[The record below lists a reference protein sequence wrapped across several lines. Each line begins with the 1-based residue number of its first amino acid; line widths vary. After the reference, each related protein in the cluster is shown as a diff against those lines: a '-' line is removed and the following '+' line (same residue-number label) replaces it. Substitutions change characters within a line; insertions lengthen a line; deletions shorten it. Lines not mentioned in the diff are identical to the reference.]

1 MYNHPK
7 TDNNQRPKS
16 VYQGK
21 GNSER
26 VSYQNEY
33 LKGRNS
39 ERRFQEQSYLV
50 DENTNALTNLL
61 MNLAFTS
68 IVSFLVG
75 TLFFV
80 AQRNESSLPS
90 VPVPDSSPSQSV
102 EKNTT
107 LFERTVDKYSGNS
120 GTRSSA
126 STTSSTT
133 SRTGDIDNVSNSA
146 RGRLLT
152 FLARLG

>member
-7 TDNNQRPKS
+7 TDNNQTPKS
-16 VYQGK
+16 VNQGR

-26 VSYQNEY
+26 VSYQNQY

-39 ERRFQEQSYLV
+39 ERRFQEQSYVV
-50 DENTNALTNLL
+50 DENTNAVTNLL

-75 TLFFV
+75 TLLFV

-90 VPVPDSSPSQSV
+90 VPVPDGSPSQSA
-102 EKNTT
+102 EKKTT
-107 LFERTVDKYSGNS
+107 IFERTVDNIQELVPAPQQQAGQR
-120 GTRSSA
+120 TL
-126 STTSSTT
+126 TSM
-133 SRTGDIDNVSNSA
+133 
-146 RGRLLT
+146 
-152 FLARLG
+152 FLALRQVSS

>member
-7 TDNNQRPKS
+7 TDNNQMPKS
-16 VYQGK
+16 VNQGR

-26 VSYQNEY
+26 VSSQNEY

-39 ERRFQEQSYLV
+39 ERRFQEQSYIV

-90 VPVPDSSPSQSV
+90 APVPDGSPSQSA
-102 EKNTT
+102 EKKTT
-107 LFERTVDKYSGNS
+107 IFERTVDNIQEIVPAPQQQAGQ
-120 GTRSSA
+120 GTL
-126 STTSSTT
+126 TSMSM
-133 SRTGDIDNVSNSA
+133 
-146 RGRLLT
+146 
-152 FLARLG
+152 FLAPRKVSS